1 MNYSLLSLIRNILLT
16 SVSLCFVPS
25 VNAQD
30 SPDANSAFLER
41 ASLRAAD
48 DNCKLLAPPERL
60 ALEMGYWQARTALL
74 RGGYPLRDV
83 TALNDEAIAYA
94 NSKDCDDAGLTASN
108 ERLKDAFLA
117 FSRTP
122 FYEFKGG
129 QRQWTATRT
138 LTDVWAAYQEDP
150 ATTVRFGLIHLPRA
164 KDPLGFSKP
173 GEVRPPAQLAAI
185 TKTLSGQPPPAM
197 ARLIVRDN
205 EKSDQPWIGGM
216 FGPTTGL
223 TPPPLSISKKILASG
238 REVVDAP
245 PYEDGKKTQG
255 ALFLFDK
262 SAQDAVNLL
271 DPRESIILEFIP
283 SDREK
288 NSKPVRAV
296 FEVGDFQ
303 AAAAFSSIAR
313 DKADPTH

>member
-1 MNYSLLSLIRNILLT
+1 MNCFSPSLSRRLALIAFCISMTPNAI
-16 SVSLCFVPS
+16 
-25 VNAQD
+25 AQD
-30 SPDANSAFLER
+30 APSADSAFLER

-48 DNCKLLAPPERL
+48 IKCKLLSTSERL
-60 ALEMGYWQARTALL
+60 ALEMGFWQARTALL

-83 TALNDEAIAYA
+83 NALNDEATDYA
-94 NSKDCDDAGLTASN
+94 NSKECDDEGLTSSN

-150 ATTVRFGLIHLPRA
+150 ITSVRFGLIHLPRA

-173 GEVRPPAQLAAI
+173 GDVRPPSKLAAI
-185 TKTLSGQPPPAM
+185 AKTLPDKSPPAL
-197 ARLIVRDN
+197 ARLILRDN
-205 EKSDQPWIGGM
+205 EKSPEPWIGGM
-216 FGPTTGL
+216 FGPSTGL

-245 PYEDGKKTQG
+245 PYQDGKKTQG
-255 ALFLFDK
+255 ALFLFDET
-262 SAQDAVNLL
+262 AREALNQL
-271 DPRESIILEFIP
+271 DPRESLIVEFIP
-283 SDREK
+283 SDRDK
-288 NSKPVRAV
+288 SSKPVRAV

-303 AAAAFSSIAR
+303 AAAAFSAIAR
-313 DKADPTH
+313 DKVDPTH